1 MKSIRIYI
9 VIINDEFERPIIKGV
24 YQSKENAKKRM
35 RKLSTFIN
43 EAQIYTTT
51 LRP

>member
-1 MKSIRIYI
+1 MNPVIYI
-9 VIINDEFERPIIKGV
+9 VIIKDEFDRPSIKGV
-24 YQSKENAKKRM
+24 YASRKNAEKRKHKIM
-35 RKLSTFIN
+35 TFMN